1 MMVKP
6 KHQRLVLV
14 ILAVA
19 ALIGA
24 VLLAMWGLQ
33 DRAAYFVTPS
43 DIAAGKATPDKAM
56 RLGGMVVKGS
66 LSAIPTASPS
76 ASPSATAR
84 RETPVVF
91 RGITPDLFREG
102 SGVVAEG
109 RLDPNGLFVADNILA
124 KHDERYMPPQ
134 MADRG
139 RQRRSDRRSRSCRAV
154 AGRRA
159 GRAAAGAG
167 LRAGRRAGAGDRDR
181 PRRRAWR
188 RGC

>member
-1 MMVKP
+1 MIVKP

-14 ILAVA
+14 VLAVTA
-19 ALIGA
+19 VIGA

-43 DIAAGKATPDKAM
+43 DIASQRVQVDKAM
-56 RLGGMVVKGS
+56 RLGGMVEKGS
-66 LSAIPTASPS
+66 LKRDPDGITIRFMVSDGKAV
-76 ASPSATAR
+76 
-84 RETPVVF
+84 TPVVF

-134 MADRG
+134 LDNE
-139 RQRRSDRRSRSCRAV
+139 V
-154 AGRRA
+154 AAR
-159 GRAAAGAG
+159 
-167 LRAGRRAGAGDRDR
+167 
-181 PRRRAWR
+181 
-188 RGC
+188 